1 MDNYTWE
8 HNTDSPPSD
17 LSVDDILAEFQFD
30 LPVEPKTAAPEAPA
44 PVFHDVPI
52 AAPRSRDEEAVPVFE
67 DRPIFN
73 TAPAPAEE
81 DPAIWADSLAESEE
95 APAKEPVPEKD
106 VEDFLNPEEDAYAD
120 DEPLDEEDFTYTRR
134 KPAAAPARKGLFSFL
149 SGRKAAR
156 PARVED
162 YGEPEEPEED
172 EPVPPVEEEEPEEPV
187 YSRTANERPY
197 RRESHSGSLGR
208 MEQEARDA
216 VAQLRTE
223 LGTPARRERG
233 IGHSVDLDTLLGID
247 PGEERPDRPDPEGE
261 AGLAMAAETGYDA
274 GLDYDYDTDYE
285 EAESSA
291 PDADPTQYSEP
302 EETYRPDS
310 RGDEEIDSR
319 FNLSGRRQREQMTY
333 GGSAVDLSA
342 DEDYVPTAPTGY
354 NPSQWTPDY
363 DDPLAERS
371 EEIEEPRKKHRFLF
385 GRARQ
390 EAVRRERVRD
400 EAAAAE
406 APYEEEPAKPVVT
419 YTAFDDEDA
428 EPAEYAPA
436 EDYGDEDL
444 DFPLD
449 EDEEEEGRGRSAR
462 YRDSELYVPPTFRE
476 YLLSLLAS
484 FWLRL
489 RGTARGSTAET
500 MADTEED
507 LGPELSPAEASKYY
521 GSLLR
526 NMKLRLR
533 IAAVLLAVLCYV
545 SLEAPVPGMLKTLP
559 VMAIFCFGLQ
569 AAILLLALDVV
580 TTGVLNVF
588 RLRIGA
594 DTLAVFACLFTGL
607 DALNV
612 ALNEAAALHMPL
624 CAISSASVVGL
635 LLAAYLSAK
644 GLRKAIRVPAIGK
657 HFYAVTAEEK
667 LAPGEITLLKSLR
680 SAAGFVHRAE
690 EAGPDETL
698 YNKISLPLLG
708 LALLLT
714 IVVMIVKKSYAE
726 FLYILSAMLVLTVPF
741 GAMLSFSLPFSLGS
755 NRIFRFGAAIAGWS
769 GLCDIGASK
778 NLTVTDRDLFP
789 ENAITIDSVRIF
801 ADEDAQKVISYAG
814 TIMSASGCCSAA
826 CFVDLMK
833 ETNSPM
839 RTVDGFEFLPGGGM
853 KGVIDGHVVLCGS
866 TDLMRLMNVR
876 IPFRLTDK
884 TTVLLAIDGIL
895 YGIFS
900 LKYEGL
906 PTIRRAL
913 VDLMR
918 TSRPPVFAVRDFN
931 INPEMLHN
939 TFDLATDGYDFPPFA
954 DRFKLSEPAAD
965 ARNERITA
973 ILCNE
978 GLPPLTGVADV
989 GRSMYLAT
997 RINVWINLLAAVF
1010 GVLLVFV
1017 KLVGAGSC
1025 PLSTLFFYMLFWTIP
1040 VLAVSA
1046 FVAAK
1051 R

>member
-1 MDNYTWE
+1 MDDYTWE
-8 HNTDSPPSD
+8 RDTDSTPSD
-17 LSVDDILAEFQFD
+17 LSVDDILAEFHFD
-30 LPVEPKTAAPEAPA
+30 LPAEPKTAAPEASA
-44 PVFHDVPI
+44 PIFQDAPI
-52 AAPRSRDEEAVPVFE
+52 AAPVLREAEDSAPVF
-67 DRPIFN
+67 DGVPLSAS
-73 TAPAPAEE
+73 APAAEE
-81 DPAIWADSLAESEE
+81 DPAAWADSLVQTEDRVWE
-95 APAKEPVPEKD
+95 EPVPEKD
-106 VEDFLNPEEDAYAD
+106 VEDYLNPEEDTYED
-120 DEPLDEEDFTYTRR
+120 DEPLDEEAFTYTRR
-134 KPAAAPARKGLFSFL
+134 QRASAPAKRGLFSFL

-156 PARVED
+156 EPD
-162 YGEPEEPEED
+162 YDEPDKSEQGEAAPPETPEED
-172 EPVPPVEEEEPEEPV
+172 IAPAG
-187 YSRTANERPY
+187 RTANERPY
-197 RRESHSGSLGR
+197 RQESHSGSLGR

-216 VAQLRTE
+216 IAQLRSE
-223 LGTPARRERG
+223 LGGPARRERG

-247 PGEERPDRPDPEGE
+247 PEDERPERPAPEGE
-261 AGLAMAAETGYDA
+261 AGLAQAVESGYDE
-274 GLDYDYDTDYE
+274 GLDYDYDYD
-285 EAESSA
+285 EAESAA
-291 PDADPTQYSEP
+291 PDADPTQYG
-302 EETYRPDS
+302 EEDEVYRPS
-310 RGDEEIDSR
+310 ARREEEIDSR
-319 FNLSGRRQREQMTY
+319 FNLSGRKQREQMTY

-342 DEDYVPTAPTGY
+342 DEDYVPTTPTGY

-385 GRARQ
+385 GRSRQ

-400 EAAAAE
+400 EEAAAAAQ
-406 APYEEEPAKPVVT
+406 APYEEETAKPVVT

-428 EPAEYAPA
+428 QPAAYAPQ
-436 EDYGDEDL
+436 EDYDDEDADFPLEGDED
-444 DFPLD
+444 DDP
-449 EDEEEEGRGRSAR
+449 GRGSR

-500 MADTEED
+500 MADNEED

-533 IAAVLLAVLCYV
+533 IASVLLAILCYV

-580 TTGVLNVF
+580 TTGILNVF

-612 ALNEAAALHMPL
+612 ALNDAAALHMPL
-624 CAISSASVVGL
+624 CAISSASMVGL
-635 LLAAYLSAK
+635 LLAATLSAK

-680 SAAGFVHRAE
+680 SAKGFVHRAE

-698 YNKISLPLLG
+698 YNKISLPLLS
-708 LALLLT
+708 LAFLLT
-714 IVVMIVKKSYAE
+714 IVVMIAKKSYAE
-726 FLYILSAMLVLTVPF
+726 FLYILSALLVLTVPF
-741 GAMLSFSLPFSLGS
+741 GAMLSFALPFSLGS

-826 CFVDLMK
+826 CFVELMK

-997 RINVWINLLAAVF
+997 RVNVWINLLAAVL
-1010 GVLLVFV
+1010 GVLMVFV
-1017 KLVGAGSC
+1017 RLVGAGTC